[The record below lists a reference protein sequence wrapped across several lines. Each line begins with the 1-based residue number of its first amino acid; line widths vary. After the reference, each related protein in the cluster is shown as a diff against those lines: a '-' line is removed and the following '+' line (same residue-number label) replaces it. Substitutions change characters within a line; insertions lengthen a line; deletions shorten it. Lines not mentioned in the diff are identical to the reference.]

1 MYSTADEIGK
11 LLRTIFLCDYFSKPE
26 FRREMH
32 ALLDRGESVHQLQR
46 AVHQGRIGTQRG
58 RRRDELWA
66 ISGAHTL
73 LTNAIIAWNTMKMQQ
88 VVDDWKARRQPI
100 DDSWLR
106 RMGPVHFSHINF
118 RGPIAFELERFLD
131 DLLQR
136 MPTTKKKTQV
146 ARF

>member
-1 MYSTADEIGK
+1 MPPLTSWANCCAPS
-11 LLRTIFLCDYFSKPE
+11 FLCDYFSKPE

-88 VVDDWKARRQPI
+88 VVDDWKARRHPI
-100 DDSWLR
+100 DVDAQ
-106 RMGPVHFSHINF
+106 PNF
-118 RGPIAFELERFLD
+118 PSLTE
-131 DLLQR
+131 
-136 MPTTKKKTQV
+136 
-146 ARF
+146 

>member
-1 MYSTADEIGK
+1 LRTGKVSPKKVKLGWDTFLRFVASIRLPPEKDCKGLAVLPTSCMRPHEIGK

-88 VVDDWKARRQPI
+88 VVDDWKARR
-100 DDSWLR
+100 
-106 RMGPVHFSHINF
+106 H
-118 RGPIAFELERFLD
+118 
-131 DLLQR
+131 
-136 MPTTKKKTQV
+136 
-146 ARF
+146 